1 MVIAGE
7 ASGDRIAAPVLRA
20 LVAKANSRSIALK

>member
-20 LVAKANSRSIALK
+20 LREKAAERHLQL